1 MLCTPRSPARLISTM
16 SKAIPALHENWTFVV
31 GLARKMSA
39 GRADAE
45 DLAQDVFE
53 RWLRAAPRLVP
64 GTNPRAWMSVVLRN
78 LLIDQVRRRKVAA
91 ASAGD
96 CSWSP
101 AAEAE
106 RAPWWLELDSGEV
119 IRLLDELPRAQRA
132 TFLRFELEGKS
143 YEEIARE
150 LAISKNTVGV
160 HVFRA
165 RARLRELLCA
175 RRGGAEAAADAE
187 ASARAA

>member
-1 MLCTPRSPARLISTM
+1 M
-16 SKAIPALHENWTFVV
+16 SKASTSIHENWTFVV

-78 LLIDQVRRRKVAA
+78 LFIDQLRRRKVAA
-91 ASAGD
+91 TSAGD
-96 CSWSP
+96 CAWLP
-101 AAEAE
+101 AVEAE
-106 RAPWWLELDSGEV
+106 RPPWWLELDSGEV
-119 IRLLDELPRAQRA
+119 SRLLDALPRAQRA

-150 LAISKNTVGV
+150 LAIAKSTVGV

-165 RARLRELLCA
+165 RARLRKLLCEQ
-175 RRGGAEAAADAE
+175 RADAE
-187 ASARAA
+187 SAAEHLAQAA

>member
-1 MLCTPRSPARLISTM
+1 M
-16 SKAIPALHENWTFVV
+16 SSAICENWTFVV
-31 GLARKMSA
+31 GLARKMAA

-64 GTNPRAWMSVVLRN
+64 ETNPRAWMSVVLRN
-78 LLIDQVRRRKVAA
+78 LLIDQVRRRRHVAA

-96 CSWSP
+96 CAWLP

-119 IRLLDELPRAQRA
+119 TRLLDELPSAQRA
-132 TFLRFELEGKS
+132 TFLRFELEGKN
-143 YEEIARE
+143 YAEIARE
-150 LAISKNTVGV
+150 LAISKSTVGV
-160 HVFRA
+160 HIYRA
-165 RARLRELLCA
+165 RRRLRKLLCA
-175 RRGGAEAAADAE
+175 RCGGAEAEAE
-187 ASARAA
+187 AAAEQNGQAA